1 MNNQL
6 TTLVIDAVELSV
18 GEHRSHGY
26 VQQVKSIINH
36 PLAIAAMNEYAKDY
50 NIEQAMK
57 YAKQVTY
64 EKPLDLPAFGYDGD
78 DNRYKFTS
86 SRDYELGDILSLDT
100 RVIGIELE
108 IICEDG
114 EVMEVDETVNATLR
128 NAVIEIVNDFLA
140 VIPKNVIDFCLI
152 NKEYRSLLE
161 QTSTYKFELMMIDK
175 TAIVDPSAAL
185 TALLPIIKDWA
196 INKYPKLTQEYINDE
211 LSLYYDEY
219 MEVQFS

>member
-1 MNNQL
+1 
-6 TTLVIDAVELSV
+6 
-18 GEHRSHGY
+18 
-26 VQQVKSIINH
+26 
-36 PLAIAAMNEYAKDY
+36 MNEYAKDY

-64 EKPLDLPAFGYDGD
+64 EKTLNLPAFGYDGD

-86 SRDYELGDILSLDT
+86 SRDYELGDLRRILKPLGIDLVNPAL
-100 RVIGIELE
+100 RNVVIG
-108 IICEDG
+108 
-114 EVMEVDETVNATLR
+114 
-128 NAVIEIVNDFLA
+128 IVNDFIA

-152 NKEYRSLLE
+152 NAEYRALFE

-175 TAIVDPSAAL
+175 TAIVDPRAAL
-185 TALLPIIKDWA
+185 TALLPTIKDWA
-196 INKYPKLTQEYINDE
+196 INNCPKFTQEYINDA

>member
-18 GEHRSHGY
+18 VEDFEYGNHEY
-26 VQQVKSIINH
+26 VQKVKSIINH
-36 PLAIAAMNEYAKDY
+36 PLAIAAMNQYAKDY
-50 NIEQAMK
+50 NVEHAIK
-57 YAKQVTY
+57 YAKQAPY
-64 EKPLDLPAFGYDGD
+64 ENTLNLPAFGYDGYHD
-78 DNRYKFTS
+78 QYKITS

-100 RVIGIELE
+100 RVIGIDL
-108 IICEDG
+108 
-114 EVMEVDETVNATLR
+114 VDTALR

-152 NKEYRSLLE
+152 DSVFNTQLQYIE
-161 QTSTYKFELMMIDK
+161 THDYKFELMMIK
-175 TAIVDPSAAL
+175 KESGYNATAAL
-185 TALLPIIKDWA
+185 ITLLVLINNYEDTLDYGYRGLKDA
-196 INKYPKLTQEYINDE
+196 

>member
-18 GEHRSHGY
+18 GEAFECRNHGY

-57 YAKQVTY
+57 YAKQAMHENT
-64 EKPLDLPAFGYDGD
+64 LNLPAVRYDGP
-78 DNRYKFTS
+78 NSQYMFTNT
-86 SRDYELGDILSLDT
+86 REHNLGDILSLDT
-100 RVIGIELE
+100 QVIGIDL
-108 IICEDG
+108 
-114 EVMEVDETVNATLR
+114 VDTALR

-152 NKEYRSLLE
+152 NGEYRALLE

-175 TAIVDPSAAL
+175 TAIVDPRAAL
-185 TALLPIIKDWA
+185 TALLPTIKDWA
-196 INKYPKLTQEYINDE
+196 INNYPKFTQEYINDA